1 MLRVA
6 IYIHIFLITLVVKA
20 QMDIQATKGGHLV
33 NSAQFILPISN
44 EIQDVQVIYAAK
56 NGIVLWVNNFIKFG
70 DAQSV
75 GSLIHLD
82 TALTVYRETPFFV
95 PLGYTLLGWDHSLDQ
110 IQLLFSRKQY
120 EKELFSV
127 FKINLNTGS
136 SKEQKISTVFPI
148 EVTHFEVLNDIRH

>member
-56 NGIVLWVNNFIKFG
+56 NVNVVCVNNCIKFG
-70 DAQSV
+70 DAQ
-75 GSLIHLD
+75 
-82 TALTVYRETPFFV
+82 
-95 PLGYTLLGWDHSLDQ
+95 
-110 IQLLFSRKQY
+110 
-120 EKELFSV
+120 
-127 FKINLNTGS
+127 
-136 SKEQKISTVFPI
+136 
-148 EVTHFEVLNDIRH
+148 